1 MPSIYDVLMERGF
14 VRQVTHEDS
23 LRELLEKEQ
32 VTFYIGFDPTA
43 DSLHVGSVL
52 PLMAMAHLQRAGHR
66 AIALLGGGTA
76 MIGDPS
82 GKTEMR
88 RMLAREAIAANAER
102 FKEQI
107 GRYLVLDGERGLMLD
122 NSEWLLPLNYI
133 GFLREIGVH
142 FSVNR
147 MLEAECF
154 RMRMERGLS
163 FIEFNYMLL
172 QAYDFLVLYRRHG
185 CRLQMGGDDQWSN
198 ILAGADLIRR
208 VEGVEAY
215 GLTFPLLTTSSGR
228 KMGKTE
234 AGAVWLDPAKTSPY
248 EFYQYW
254 RNTEDAD
261 VMRFLALYTF
271 LPMEEV
277 RRLGSLRDRAINEA
291 KKVLAYEV
299 TRLAHGEE
307 AAAAAQAAAE
317 ALFEGTG
324 EGIGIPTTT
333 IPAAEAKGGLSILD
347 LLVRTG
353 LAPTRSEARR
363 LVDQGGVSVDD
374 EKVESATAVLPPERL
389 AGEGVLLRKG
399 KKVFHRVKLG

>member
-1 MPSIYDVLMERGF
+1 MSSVYDVLVERGF
-14 VRQVTHEDS
+14 VRQVTHEEA
-23 LRELLEKEQ
+23 LRELLGREQ

-76 MIGDPS
+76 MIGDPT

-88 RMLAREAIAANAER
+88 KMLTQETIAANAER

-107 GRYLVLDGERGLMLD
+107 GRYLVLDGERGILL
-122 NSEWLLPLNYI
+122 NNAEWLLPLNYI

-154 RMRMERGLS
+154 RTRMERGLT

-172 QAYDFLVLYRRHG
+172 QAYDFLVLYRRYG

-198 ILAGADLIRR
+198 ILAGTDLIRR
-208 VEGVEAY
+208 VEGAEAF

-234 AGAVWLDPAKTSPY
+234 AGAVWLDPAKTPPY

-261 VMRFLALYTF
+261 VERFLALYTF

-277 RRLGSLRDRAINEA
+277 RRLGARRDKEINEA
-291 KKVLAYEV
+291 KKILAFEV

-307 AAAAAQAAAE
+307 AARRAQAAAE
-317 ALFEGTG
+317 ALFEGAG
-324 EGIGIPTTT
+324 DKEAVPTTVLD
-333 IPAAEAKGGLSILD
+333 PAEVGEAVAVLD
-347 LLVRTG
+347 LLVRTR
-353 LAPTRSEARR
+353 LAPSRSEARR
-363 LVDQGGVSVDD
+363 LIDQGGVAVDG
-374 EKVESATAVLPPERL
+374 EKVENITVTVPAEKLQ
-389 AGEGVLLRKG
+389 GDGVIIQKG
-399 KKVFHRVKLG
+399 KKTFHRVKIG

>member
-1 MPSIYDVLMERGF
+1 MPSVYDVLVERGF
-14 VRQVTHEDS
+14 VRQVTHEDA

-88 RMLAREAIAANAER
+88 KMLTRETIAANAER

-107 GRYLVLDGERGLMLD
+107 GRYLVLDGERGLLLD

-198 ILAGADLIRR
+198 ILAGTDLIRR
-208 VEGVEAY
+208 MEGAEAF

-291 KKVLAYEV
+291 KKVLAFEA
-299 TRLAHGEE
+299 TKLAHGEE
-307 AAAAAQAAAE
+307 AAARAQAAAE
-317 ALFEGTG
+317 ALFEGAGDG
-324 EGIGIPTTT
+324 EGIPTTVLR
-333 IPAAEAKGGLSILD
+333 PEEVGEAISILD

-363 LVDQGGVSVDD
+363 LIDQGGVTVNG
-374 EKVESATAVLPPERL
+374 EKVESIAFLLPPKKL
-389 AGEGVLLRKG
+389 QGEGVIIRKG
-399 KKVFHRVKLG
+399 KKGFHRVRIG